1 MPATLRSVLLDHYG
15 RHPERVYLRCVMPDG
30 ASGELTYGRLV
41 ERGSVLARIV
51 AERHVAP
58 GAVVIVLLPHSTDLY
73 AAFFGAVLGGF
84 VPSIL
89 SVPSFKLNA
98 AHYRNELAAL
108 CGRIAAGA
116 LITDTATA
124 EQLGLGSGDDALA
137 GADLLLVDRMAET
150 CAAVPDVTI
159 AANDLALLQH
169 SSGSTG
175 LKKGV
180 ALSHRA
186 VLAQI
191 DAYAPTIG
199 LREDDRIAS
208 WLPLYHDMGL
218 IACAVLPAVA
228 GVPVTAL
235 SPFHWVTRPATLLRA
250 IHDDRCTLAWL
261 PNFAYDFLATRVRD
275 SQIEGVRLDTMRAF
289 INCSEPTLARSH
301 RRFLERYAPLGVRED
316 ALWTCYAAAETTFAI
331 SQSTAAFPPRVE
343 SIDRERFLS
352 AGDAAPVTDSDGPS
366 MEMLSG
372 GSVLPGTEVRIVG
385 AEGRELPDRRVGEIA
400 IRSTSLFSGYLK
412 QPDETAQVLRDGW
425 YDSGDLGYQADGH
438 LFVTGRKKDLIIVAG
453 RNYYPQD
460 VECIVS
466 EVRGIHPGR
475 VVALGVDDA
484 AIGTQRLV
492 VLAEVD
498 DPALLDS
505 VELAGR
511 VRAAVAE
518 DLDCAI
524 DDLRLLPHMWLLKT
538 SSGKIA
544 RRPSLERYLQELPPS
559 R

>member
-1 MPATLRSVLLDHYG
+1 
-15 RHPERVYLRCVMPDG
+15 
-30 ASGELTYGRLV
+30 
-41 ERGSVLARIV
+41 
-51 AERHVAP
+51 
-58 GAVVIVLLPHSTDLY
+58 
-73 AAFFGAVLGGF
+73 
-84 VPSIL
+84 
-89 SVPSFKLNA
+89 
-98 AHYRNELAAL
+98 
-108 CGRIAAGA
+108 
-116 LITDTATA
+116 
-124 EQLGLGSGDDALA
+124 
-137 GADLLLVDRMAET
+137 
-150 CAAVPDVTI
+150 
-159 AANDLALLQH
+159 
-169 SSGSTG
+169 
-175 LKKGV
+175 
-180 ALSHRA
+180 
-186 VLAQI
+186 
-191 DAYAPTIG
+191 
-199 LREDDRIAS
+199 
-208 WLPLYHDMGL
+208 MGL

-372 GSVLPGTEVRIVG
+372 GSVLPGTEVRIVD

-492 VLAEVD
+492 VLAEIE
-498 DPALLDS
+498 DPGLLDS

-511 VRAAVAE
+511 VRTAVAE